1 MAGAIDVIVLEV
13 VAHFGLM
20 GIVGRSIR
28 RTCRLSATAPHRAYK
43 ADANSDVGVVCCG
56 RAVVSECDNNRIARI
71 MKDDQ
76 EMGEAIIDPTA
87 PERNHHYVGLKGL
100 FE

>member
-13 VAHFGLM
+13 VAHFGLI

-28 RTCRLSATAPHRAYK
+28 RTCRLSATALDQAYK
-43 ADANSDVGVVCCG
+43 ADTDSDSGVVCCG
-56 RAVVSECDNNRIARI
+56 RAIVSECDNNRIARI

-87 PERNHHYVGLKGL
+87 PERNHHYKLD
-100 FE
+100 